1 MITFLDF
8 FSPLAVPANCR
19 SSQCHTHVVE
29 SSDHRPFYIVTE
41 DEKCCPNQKYV
52 VKSEIYKGVLCSI
65 TSESLDESHAW
76 FYTFSDADQ
85 VRRGLSFQVLIKL
98 FVSCRQEDVR
108 WPRQIIV
115 TLNECLETA
124 KEA

>member
-52 VKSEIYKGVLCSI
+52 VKSEIYKGVFDYIRVSGWI
-65 TSESLDESHAW
+65 TCM
-76 FYTFSDADQ
+76 
-85 VRRGLSFQVLIKL
+85 VLYV
-98 FVSCRQEDVR
+98 F
-108 WPRQIIV
+108 
-115 TLNECLETA
+115 
-124 KEA
+124 